1 MMTTLAISQHL
12 DLTEPRRALTGLCGS
27 PGAHCGRPHA
37 PCSYPHITLVQW
49 SRKVTETATAD
60 QSQLAEGGRSST
72 RGAGIRAREVAQG
85 LFFPQSH
92 GPLGSFFCVLPQAQ
106 EVGQRVGRIHS
117 MNDEEEGIMQKQ
129 HCLNAGQTCCPCS
142 HFRLQM
148 VLRGIDPI
156 SIKYTASITILFNN

>member
-12 DLTEPRRALTGLCGS
+12 DLTEPGRALTGLCGS
-27 PGAHCGRPHA
+27 PGPHCGRRHA

-60 QSQLAEGGRSST
+60 QSQLAEEGRSST
-72 RGAGIRAREVAQG
+72 RGRGSVRERWHKAFSFHKVMDPWA
-85 LFFPQSH
+85 L
-92 GPLGSFFCVLPQAQ
+92 FFCVLPQAQ

-129 HCLNAGQTCCPCS
+129 QRLNAGQTCCPCS